1 MATQDKEEAAAAAA
15 QMADLV
21 ARFREE
27 CLAALGAAAA
37 QLAVAEQRMAEHEA
51 EAVAVRGAMREAVA
65 RSEHD
70 MAQMTEALTGLCR
83 SLAEEP

>member
-1 MATQDKEEAAAAAA
+1 
-15 QMADLV
+15 MADLV

-27 CLAALGAAAA
+27 CLAALGKAAA
-37 QLAVAEQRMAEHEA
+37 QLAAAEQRMAEHEA
-51 EAVAVRGAMREAVA
+51 AAEAVRGEMSEAVA

-83 SLAEEP
+83 ALADEP